1 MNKRKIINFIKNEFG
16 NGDIRNDLF
25 PMMTKFGVRDY
36 SETVHTLGLNY
47 ITAIGRYMEGVSTI
61 SECPIYPH
69 KEDKYE
75 QRIADEEAVYG
86 AKTTHVRPD
95 SVWFSKEDNTP
106 ILICEFERYEK
117 NKRKDI
123 KLIEKIQ
130 NLLIS
135 YHQLGGN
142 VPIILF
148 VYWSYANE
156 NPGDIDEYISI
167 FDKGFKTDKGS
178 YIQGIDALK
187 TTYVVYRCVASG
199 DEANLKL
206 NQWVEVR

>member
-1 MNKRKIINFIKNEFG
+1 MNKREIINFIKSELE
-16 NGDIRNDLF
+16 NGDIRNNLF

-47 ITAIGRYMEGVSTI
+47 ITALGRYIEGVSTI
-61 SECPIYPH
+61 SECPVYPH
-69 KEDKYE
+69 KEDKYVN
-75 QRIADEEAVYG
+75 RIADEEAVYG
-86 AKTTHVRPD
+86 SKTTHVRPD
-95 SVWFSKEDNTP
+95 SVNTP

-187 TTYVVYRCVASG
+187 TTYIVYRCVASG

>member
-1 MNKRKIINFIKNEFG
+1 MNKREIINFIKSEFE
-16 NGDIRNDLF
+16 NGDIRNNLF

-47 ITAIGRYMEGVSTI
+47 ITALGRYIEGVSTI
-61 SECPIYPH
+61 SECPVYPH
-69 KEDKYE
+69 KEDKYVK
-75 QRIADEEAVYG
+75 RIADEEAVYG
-86 AKTTHVRPD
+86 SKTTHVRPD

-123 KLIEKIQ
+123 KLIQKIQ

-187 TTYVVYRCVASG
+187 TTYIVYRCVASG

>member
-1 MNKRKIINFIKNEFG
+1 MNKREIIKFIKNEFETG
-16 NGDIRNDLF
+16 KIRNNLF
-25 PMMTKFGVRDY
+25 PMMTQFGVRDY

-47 ITAIGRYMEGVSTI
+47 ITAIGRYMEGISTI
-61 SECPIYPH
+61 SECPVFPYNENTYDIY
-69 KEDKYE
+69 
-75 QRIADEEAVYG
+75 AVDEASSYG
-86 AKTTHVRPD
+86 NKTTHVRPD

-117 NKRKDI
+117 NARKDM

-135 YHQLGGN
+135 YHQLGGR

-167 FDKGFKTDKGS
+167 FDKGFKTDKCG

-187 TTYVVYRCVASG
+187 TTYIVYRCVASG
-199 DEANLKL
+199 DKGNLKL
-206 NQWVEVR
+206 NQWVEVK